1 MLEDIT
7 YQETYRDPDRDGADV
22 KRVLFTVKLRRTDQ
36 TMTSEEADAVRSQ
49 IVAAIEAELGGKLLG

>member
-1 MLEDIT
+1 MA
-7 YQETYRDPDRDGADV
+7 DPDRDGADV